1 MYGELASVKGIVDLS
16 PQEALDRAEGFLAAQ
31 GYAIAQRTYT
41 TVTAERRVEGG
52 SGEHEALNLTVA
64 LAPQP
69 SGGVRMT
76 VRGNDKA
83 GMQEQQ
89 VAWTEWSDSLPKKA
103 ETEAAARELGGTG
116 EVPLPPPPQVES
128 ADLPPPPRPSSAQ
141 GWAPTTTAP
150 MPRSGRSLGFWA
162 LIGAGGC
169 LALVVLMVGLG
180 AILAALGTSGG
191 NSGSG
196 GQEDGGGGGSD
207 GSSGSGGLLSGET
220 FTREN
225 YGVLVANP
233 DEHKGATVDVTGQL
247 LDNPEN
253 QGDQVAFQMWADPV
267 KVNWSTIVRTDKKAL
282 RFSTDDYV
290 HVRGTVVGSLEG
302 ENAFGGAVSA
312 VEVEAD
318 EVERAEAVDAVD
330 PTLKTLEVGQTRGSG
345 GYSITLQ
352 KLEFGPR
359 HTRAYVTARNDGD
372 RGAKMD
378 FYSSK
383 ITQNSDRVGQNDP
396 WDYNLPKP
404 QAGLQPGEETEGV
417 VIFGRADPS
426 QPLEVSFAWQYGGF
440 MADRPEPIVF
450 GVAP

>member
-16 PQEALDRAEGFLAAQ
+16 PQEALDQAEGFLASQ
-31 GYAIAQRTYT
+31 GYIIEQRTFT
-41 TVTAERRVEGG
+41 TVTAQRRSEGG
-52 SGEHEALNLTVA
+52 SAEQAPLNVTVA
-64 LAPQP
+64 IAPQP
-69 SGGVRMT
+69 DGGVRVA
-76 VRGNDKA
+76 VRGTDEA
-83 GMQEQQ
+83 GVRERQA
-89 VAWTEWSDSLPKKA
+89 AWLGWSESLPKKPEL
-103 ETEAAARELGGTG
+103 ETA

-141 GWAPTTTAP
+141 GWAPTSTAP

-169 LALVVLMVGLG
+169 LGLVVLLVGLG

-191 NSGSG
+191 SS
-196 GQEDGGGGGSD
+196 GQEDGGGGSD

-247 LDNPEN
+247 LDNPES

-290 HVRGTVVGSLEG
+290 HVRGTVLGSLDG
-302 ENAFGGAVSA
+302 ENAFGGTVSA
-312 VEVEAD
+312 VEVDAD

-330 PTLKTLEVGQTRGSG
+330 PTLKTIEVGQTRGSG

-378 FYSSK
+378 FYRSK

>member
-1 MYGELASVKGIVDLS
+1 MYGELASVQGIVDLS
-16 PQEALDRAEGFLAAQ
+16 PQDALDRAEGFLAAQ
-31 GYAIAQRTYT
+31 GYIIEQRTFT
-41 TVTAERRVEGG
+41 TVTAQRRPEGG
-52 SGEHEALNLTVA
+52 VGEEDTANLTIAV
-64 LAPQP
+64 APQP
-69 SGGVRMT
+69 DGGVRMT
-76 VRGNDKA
+76 VRGTDEA
-83 GMQEQQ
+83 GVRERQA
-89 VAWTEWSDSLPKKA
+89 AWLEWSESLPKKGEP
-103 ETEAAARELGGTG
+103 ETAD
-116 EVPLPPPPQVES
+116 VPLPPPPQVES
-128 ADLPPPPRPSSAQ
+128 ADLPPPPQPSSAQ

-150 MPRSGRSLGFWA
+150 TPRSGRSLGFWA

-169 LALVVLMVGLG
+169 LGLVVLLVGLE
-180 AILAALGTSGG
+180 AILAALGTGG
-191 NSGSG
+191 GGGGS
-196 GQEDGGGGGSD
+196 QSGGGSD

-247 LDNPEN
+247 LDNPES

-267 KVNWSTIVRTDKKAL
+267 KVDYSTIVRTDKKAL
-282 RFSTDDYV
+282 RFGTDDYV
-290 HVRGTVVGSLEG
+290 HVRGTVLGSLDG
-302 ENAFGGAVSA
+302 ENAFGGTVSA

-330 PTLKTLEVGQTRGSG
+330 PTLKTVEVGQTRESG
-345 GYSITLQ
+345 GYSVTLQ

-359 HTRAYVTARNDGD
+359 HTRAYLAARNDGD

-378 FYSSK
+378 FYRSK
-383 ITQNSDRVGQNDP
+383 ITQGSDRAGHSDP

-426 QPLEVSFAWQYGGF
+426 QPLQVSIAWQYGGY
-440 MADRPEPIVF
+440 MADTPEPLVF
-450 GVAP
+450 DVAP